1 MNHHSTHVSCPGKS
15 LLQLV
20 VWRTAWLAC
29 AALAGSSLAPP
40 GAAADLSKFPLVPA
54 FELPPKDQ
62 PMPVPLRW
70 VGGWMLA
77 QVRIN
82 GADAGW
88 FKIATAWNESAI
100 APEVAAKLKLP
111 VVPVAGLLDPS
122 VLGDRSRN
130 QLARKYF
137 RVDGL
142 QCGPATATDARF
154 RSEDFSAMSQK
165 AVEIYGEGIS
175 GALGWDLLKTLP
187 FVLDEPGLQLV
198 WQQQAQ
204 PAEAA
209 VRLPVTEI
217 DGRPF
222 IEITL
227 GKGCTTPAA
236 VNSTGFAVC
245 IQQPFL
251 RAHAAQLAIGPAY
264 SSTARFYDSDAD
276 DDALPV
282 AAMIERWPSDR
293 WLEVECGGL
302 KQTLPSIVSP
312 LKDPALAEVQICY
325 GLLRRTIALFDGPGH
340 TLWLKPTTQVPEV
353 TLVGTDRPRPSPRLL
368 SAALES
374 TILFNDPAAVKALAA
389 AGADLK
395 GLLPDEPPLAVAV
408 SVGAREAALAL
419 IEAGAPVEPASNQA
433 STPLLAACSSGDA
446 AMVKLLLKK
455 GADANRA
462 TAPSLSPLMMA
473 ARSGNPAVVAALRGK
488 ARFPTDPGLA
498 GLLMCEA
505 AIGGNLS
512 LAKEM
517 LTLLTKDRMPREG
530 WKMLLEQAL
539 LLGQEEVVD
548 WVLKTGGAE
557 LVKEGAELRPLLA
570 AILPTRVE
578 KTDATRERL
587 VTQLLAAGADPNAA
601 RKGVTPLLLAARH
614 GNGPIVNALLAA
626 GATATA
632 TDHKSRNA
640 LHRAAAANQPAAVI
654 LPLLKRGLDLDVE
667 DSTTEMTALNTYAQH
682 GNPEACAALLE
693 AGASPNES
701 SSFGMPPLVAA
712 TNGLNSTDDAAIAVV
727 NLLFKHGAKIDDKA
741 SDYRGPV
748 ALFGAIC
755 ASRNTL
761 IKLLVDGGAPINK
774 KMACNLTPLELAA
787 TIATAATVS
796 ALLDCGA
803 EPNAPDPYGMTPLA
817 HAAAAGN
824 IATAATLLERGVP
837 PDATT
842 PEAIPPLLPAAA
854 TGQLRAVRLLLAA
867 GANPAA
873 IHPETKNTAI
883 ETAKS
888 RGDQAMVKLLENASL
903 NQ

>member
-1 MNHHSTHVSCPGKS
+1 MV
-15 LLQLV
+15 
-20 VWRTAWLAC
+20 
-29 AALAGSSLAPP
+29 ALAFAATRAIAGPAPESFLEPAFRLTP
-40 GAAADLSKFPLVPA
+40 GAAN
-54 FELPPKDQ
+54 E
-62 PMPVPLRW
+62 PVSLRW

-88 FKIATAWNESAI
+88 FKIATAWDESAI

-111 VVPVAGLLDPS
+111 VVPVAGLVDPS
-122 VLGDRSRN
+122 LFAHSSRD
-130 QLARKYF
+130 QLPGKYF

-142 QCGPATATDARF
+142 QCGPALATDIRF
-154 RSEDFSAMSQK
+154 RSEDFSSMSQQ
-165 AVEIYGEGIS
+165 ALEIYGEGIS

-187 FVLDEPGLQLV
+187 FLLDEPGLQLV
-198 WQQQAQ
+198 WQPQAQ
-204 PAEAA
+204 PPEAA
-209 VRLPVTEI
+209 VPLPVTET
-217 DGRPF
+217 DGKPF

-227 GKGCTTPAA
+227 GNGCKTPAL
-236 VNSTGFAVC
+236 VNSTGLAVC
-245 IQQPFL
+245 IQQAFM
-251 RAHAAQLAIGPAY
+251 RAHAAKLAIGPTY
-264 SSTARFYDSDAD
+264 SSWARFFVSEAD

-312 LKDPALAEVQICY
+312 LKDPALGEVQICY
-325 GLLRRTIALFDGPGH
+325 GLLRRTKALFDGPGR
-340 TLWLKPTTQVPEV
+340 TLWLKPAAWVPEV
-353 TLVGTDRPRPSPRLL
+353 ALVAKDRPVPSPRLL
-368 SAALES
+368 AAALES
-374 TILFNDPAAVKALAA
+374 AILFNDPVAVKALAA

-395 GLLPDEPPLAVAV
+395 GLLPDQTPLAVAV

-419 IEAGAPVEPASNQA
+419 IAAGAPVAPASNQA
-433 STPLLAACSSGDA
+433 DTPLLAACGNGDA

-488 ARFPTDPGLA
+488 ARFPTDPGFA

-517 LTLLTKDRMPREG
+517 LALLTKDRMPREG

-539 LLGQEEVVD
+539 LLGREEVVD
-548 WVLKTGGAE
+548 WVLETGGAE

-578 KTDATRERL
+578 KTDAIRERL
-587 VTQLLAAGADPNAA
+587 VTRLLAAGADPNAT

-614 GNGPIVNALLAA
+614 GNETIVKALLAA
-626 GATATA
+626 GAKATA
-632 TDHKSRNA
+632 TDLKSRNA

-654 LPLLKRGLDLDVE
+654 LPLLKRGLDLDEE
-667 DSTTEMTALNTYAQH
+667 DPTTEMTALNTYAQH
-682 GNPEACAALLE
+682 GNPEASAALLE

-712 TNGLNSTDDAAIAVV
+712 TNGLNSTDDAALAVV
-727 NLLFKHGAKIDDKA
+727 NLLFKHGARIDDKA
-741 SDYRGPV
+741 GGYRGPV

-755 ASRNTL
+755 ASRSTL
-761 IKLLVDGGAPINK
+761 IKPLVNGGAPVNG
-774 KMACNLTPLELAA
+774 KMACKLTPLELAA
-787 TIATAATVS
+787 AIATAETVS

-803 EPNAPDPYGMTPLA
+803 EPNATDSNGMTPLA

-824 IATAATLLERGVP
+824 IANLARLLERGVP
-837 PDATT
+837 PDAAT
-842 PEAIPPLLPAAA
+842 PEAIPPLQVAAA
-854 TGQLRAVRLLLAA
+854 TGQLRAVRALLAA
-867 GANPAA
+867 GADPGAVNPASK
-873 IHPETKNTAI
+873 TTAL
-883 ETAKS
+883 EAARS
-888 RGDQAMVKLLENASL
+888 RGDQAMVELLENPPR
-903 NQ
+903 NR

>member
-1 MNHHSTHVSCPGKS
+1 MDRHSTHAFRPERN
-15 LLQLV
+15 LV
-20 VWRTAWLAC
+20 RPVAWRTAWLAC
-29 AALAGSSLAPP
+29 AALAGVSLAVPA
-40 GAAADLSKFPLVPA
+40 AAADLSKFPLVPA
-54 FELPPKDQ
+54 FELPPEAK

-100 APEVAAKLKLP
+100 APEVAEKLKLP
-111 VVPVAGLLDPS
+111 AVPVDGLLDAS
-122 VLGDRSRN
+122 ILGDSPRH
-130 QLARKYF
+130 QPAGIYF

-204 PAEAA
+204 PPEAA
-209 VRLPVTEI
+209 VALPVTEI
-217 DGRPF
+217 DGKPF
-222 IEITL
+222 IGITL
-227 GKGCTTPAA
+227 GNGCKAPAA
-236 VNSTGFAVC
+236 VNSTGRAVC
-245 IQQPFL
+245 VQQAFMK
-251 RAHAAQLAIGPAY
+251 AHAAQLASGPAY
-264 SSTARFYDSDAD
+264 SFSARFYDSDAD
-276 DDALPV
+276 DDGLPMGPMV
-282 AAMIERWPSDR
+282 ERWPSDR

-302 KQTLPSIVSP
+302 KQTLPGIVSP
-312 LKDPALAEVQICY
+312 LSDPALGEVQICY

-340 TLWLKPTTQVPEV
+340 TLWLKPTTQAPEV
-353 TLVGTDRPRPSPRLL
+353 TLVGKDRPLPSSRLL
-368 SAALES
+368 AAALES
-374 TILFNDPAAVKALAA
+374 AIKFNDPSAVRVLAA

-395 GLLPDEPPLAVAV
+395 NLSNQTPLTIAA

-419 IEAGAPVEPASNQA
+419 IEAGAPVEPVANQA
-433 STPLLAACSSGDA
+433 DTPLVAACGSGDA
-446 AMVKLLLKK
+446 VMVKLLLKN

-462 TAPSLSPLMMA
+462 TASGLAPLMMA
-473 ARSGNPAVVAALRGK
+473 ARSGNPVVVAALRGK
-488 ARFPTDPGLA
+488 ARFPTDPRLA
-498 GLLMCEA
+498 GLLMSES
-505 AIGGNLS
+505 AIGGNLT

-517 LTLLTKDRMPREG
+517 LAVLTKDRMPREG
-530 WKMLLEQAL
+530 WKLLLEQVL
-539 LLGQEEVVD
+539 LLGQEEVAT

-557 LVKEGAELRPLLA
+557 LVREGAELQPLLA
-570 AILPTRVE
+570 AILPTRIE
-578 KTDATRERL
+578 KTDAIRERL
-587 VTQLLAAGADPNAA
+587 VSQLLAAGADPNAE

-614 GNGPIVNALLAA
+614 GNGTIVKALLAA
-626 GATATA
+626 GAKATM
-632 TDHKSRNA
+632 TDYKSRNA

-654 LPLLKRGLDLDVE
+654 LPLLKRGLDLDDE
-667 DSTTEMTALNTYAQH
+667 DPTTEMTALNTYAQH

-712 TNGLNSTDDAAIAVV
+712 TNGLSSTDDAALAVV

-755 ASRNTL
+755 ASRSTL
-761 IKLLVDGGAPINK
+761 IKPLVNGGALVNK

-796 ALLDCGA
+796 ALLECGA
-803 EPNAPDPYGMTPLA
+803 EPNAPDPHDMTPLN

-824 IATAATLLERGVP
+824 IATMALLLDRGVP

-842 PEAIPPLLPAAA
+842 PEAIPPLLLAAS
-854 TGQLRAVRLLLAA
+854 TRQLRAVRLLLAA
-867 GANPAA
+867 GAAPAA
-873 IHPETKNTAI
+873 VHSQSKKTAL
-883 ETAKS
+883 ETARS
-888 RGDQAMVKLLENASL
+888 HGDQAMVNLLENASH
-903 NQ
+903 NN